1 MRIAQISPLAES
13 VPPKKYGGTERVVS
27 ALTEGLVRRG
37 HQVTLFASG
46 DSITLAKLISVY
58 PKALREAKVEELYG
72 INFWQL
78 LNIGLAYQMQDQFDI
93 IHDHTGH
100 TGLPTAN
107 IASVPVVTTL
117 HGAFTTNNRK
127 LYETLGKRINF
138 VAISK
143 SQYLTLTKLN
153 YAGVVYN
160 GLDMKHYPFSNI
172 DRGYLLYVGR
182 ISIEKGLHIAIQV
195 AQFLNL
201 PLIIAA
207 KLDVKDVQYFREYI
221 EPRLSDQI
229 RWIGEVDTIE
239 RNKLMSRAL
248 CLLHPVT
255 WKEPFGLTM
264 IESMACGAPVVA
276 FNIGSIPE
284 VVLDGK
290 TGYIVEDIEE
300 MIEAVIRIKRIDRKY
315 CRKYALENFNDE
327 IMVDRYETI
336 YHQIVAGKTK
346 QLEQNLPLNYLK

>member
-1 MRIAQISPLAES
+1 MRIAQISPLAER

-27 ALTEGLVRRG
+27 ALTEGLVRKG
-37 HQVTLFASG
+37 HEVTLFASG
-46 DSITLAKLISVY
+46 DSITNAKLVSVY
-58 PKALREAKVEELYG
+58 PKALREAKVEDLYG

-78 LNIGLAYQMQDQFDI
+78 LNIGLAYQMQDRFDI

-107 IASVPVVTTL
+107 LATTPVVSTL

-127 LYETLGKRINF
+127 LFETLNKRVNF

-143 SQYLTLTKLN
+143 SQYFTLTKLN
-153 YAGVVYN
+153 YVGIVYN
-160 GLDMKHYPFSNI
+160 GLNMRHYPFS
-172 DRGYLLYVGR
+172 DTDKGYLLYVGR
-182 ISIEKGLHIAIQV
+182 ISMEKGLHSAIQV

-207 KLDVKDVQYFREYI
+207 KLDVKDIQYFKEYI
-221 EPRLSDQI
+221 EPKLSDQI
-229 RWIGEVDTIE
+229 RWVGEVDTHE
-239 RNKLMSRAL
+239 RNKLMSEAL
-248 CLLHPVT
+248 CLLHPVG

-264 IESMACGAPVVA
+264 IESMACGAPIVA
-276 FNIGSIPE
+276 FNNGSIPE

-327 IMVDRYETI
+327 MMVDRYEAI
-336 YHQIVAGKTK
+336 YRQIIKGKTK
-346 QLEQNLPLNYLK
+346 SLGQNVPLNYLK